1 MEPVTENASIVLDIS
16 YFGYGVGLVL
26 CGFIAGV
33 VISVILSA
41 INKVK
46 FI

>member
-1 MEPVTENASIVLDIS
+1 MNESAKIVLDIT

-33 VISVILSA
+33 VISVILSV
-41 INKVK
+41 INKARY
-46 FI
+46 I

>member
-33 VISVILSA
+33 VVAAILSV
-41 INKVK
+41 INKVRYV
-46 FI
+46 